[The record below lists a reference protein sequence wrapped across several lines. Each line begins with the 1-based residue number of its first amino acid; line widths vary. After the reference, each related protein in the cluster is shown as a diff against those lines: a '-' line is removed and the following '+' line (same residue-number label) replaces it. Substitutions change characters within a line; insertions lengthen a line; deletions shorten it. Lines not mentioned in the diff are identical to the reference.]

1 MRQPKLDDLLTALR
15 DPRRLKRWA
24 GELMLL
30 VAILTAIA
38 LWQNRDLPSGSAPPL
53 AGLRNDGVAVD
64 LASATTPTL
73 VVFWATW
80 CPVCRAEAGN
90 IEAVARDWAVL
101 SVAMQSGDAAAI
113 TQYLRK
119 EELTTPA
126 VVDEGGDLARSWR
139 VSGVPAHLIVDAAG
153 NIRFRVVG
161 YATEWGLRARL
172 WWAQG
177 FPT

>member
-1 MRQPKLDDLLTALR
+1 MLPARLFAALR
-15 DPRRLKRWA
+15 NPQRLKRWA
-24 GELMLL
+24 RELLILL
-30 VAILTAIA
+30 AILGGIA
-38 LWQNRDLPSGSAPPL
+38 LWQNHDLPSGRAPPL

-64 LASATTPTL
+64 LATATTPTL

-101 SVAMQSGDAAAI
+101 SVATQSDDAATI

-119 EELTTPA
+119 EKLVVPA
-126 VVDEGGDLARSWR
+126 VADEDGDLARPWR
-139 VSGVPAHLIVDAAG
+139 VSGVPAHFIVDAAG

-172 WWAQG
+172 WWAANVAA
-177 FPT
+177 